1 MFIRKV
7 GPIWAPD
14 GEGAGGAGTEGAGA
28 GGAGAAG
35 GEGAGTQNAGG
46 DGGAGTGGSGEGAAG
61 DAFAVLDEGTRDWL
75 QTKGYKDVSALA
87 TAAQNQ
93 EKLLGNAV
101 RIPGK
106 DATPEE
112 REAFLNKLGRPEKA
126 DAYAYSVP
134 KDLPEGLPYDGE
146 KANAF
151 KALSHKLGL
160 TQEQS
165 AALHDF
171 YVGEQ
176 VGAFKGMSEQQA
188 AQLTAKG
195 EAATEALVKE
205 WGPLDGDTFRANV
218 EIADKVFTQLP
229 GGPELLAELKSLGLV
244 GPNKEVLSVPLAK
257 AFAALGT
264 ALYTEDGV
272 LRGKPDVVGNPFDKK
287 AASFNLTAAMKV
299 AKEDPDRARSL
310 ITAAGLKPEEFGLK

>member
-7 GPIWAPD
+7 GPVWS
-14 GEGAGGAGTEGAGA
+14 TEG
-28 GGAGAAG
+28 GGGTGAAG
-35 GEGAGTQNAGG
+35 DQGQQGTPNAGG
-46 DGGAGTGGSGEGAAG
+46 DGAADTGGSGDGEAGKVFAA
-61 DAFAVLDEGTRDWL
+61 LDEDTRGLL
-75 QTKGYKDVSALA
+75 QTKGINDVANLAKSAREG
-87 TAAQNQ
+87 

-112 REAFLNKLGRPEKA
+112 RDAFLNKLGRPEKA
-126 DAYAYSVP
+126 DAYAYAVP

-151 KALSHKLGL
+151 KALSHRLGL

-171 YVGEQ
+171 YIGEQ
-176 VGAFKGMSEQQA
+176 VGAFKSIGEQQS
-188 AQLTAKG
+188 AQLTEKG
-195 EAATEALVKE
+195 VKATEALVKE
-205 WGPLDGDTFRANV
+205 WGPLDGETFRANV

-229 GGPELLAELKSLGLV
+229 GGPELLAELKSIGLV

-287 AASFNLTAAMKV
+287 AASFNLTEAMKI
-299 AKEDPDRARSL
+299 AKEDPDRARSY
-310 ITAAGLKPEEFGLK
+310 ITAAGLKPEAFGLK